1 MLRGIQIRVYPNE
14 EQRAYIGRL
23 LGCCRYVYNHLLAFQ
38 EKLFLEEKRGAK
50 QSEITAFYNEEK
62 AQNSF
67 LREVHSKVLQQSR
80 MDLQTAWRN
89 YFNGMGK
96 TSGRKANKPT
106 YHKKGIKE
114 SCRFHVDAFIG
125 IVGNRISII
134 KPLRDI
140 HYKCSRRDERYLN
153 RHQGEVKSITL
164 RRTGSGRYYCS
175 VLIDDHRI
183 QPLPKVEKDV
193 GIDLGVKD
201 SAITSDG
208 EKFVN
213 PRALAKVEKQIKR
226 WERIKSR
233 RVKGSNR
240 RKRAIARVSR
250 LHERSSN
257 MRKDFQHKATT
268 RIVRENQAVYVED
281 LNVSGMM
288 KNHRLAKA
296 VADSSMG
303 GFVRMLEYKCRWY
316 GRELVKVGRW
326 YASSQIC
333 SFCGHR
339 NSEVKNLN
347 VREWVCPKC
356 GMLHDPDVNAA
367 VNILHEG
374 RRIMKSNKVG
384 LSSPEPNAR
393 GQGNGGVSASEG
405 AVAAVLVEARKE
417 CV

>member
-14 EQRAYIGRL
+14 EQRVYISRL

-62 AQNSF
+62 SQNPF

-80 MDLQTAWRN
+80 IDLQTAWSN
-89 YFNGMGK
+89 YFKSLGRASGK
-96 TSGRKANKPT
+96 TTEKPT
-106 YHKKGIKE
+106 YHKKGKKE
-114 SCRFHVDAFIG
+114 SCRFPIDAFIG
-125 IVGNRISII
+125 MKGNRISII
-134 KPLRDI
+134 KPLRDM

-153 RHQGEVKSITL
+153 RHQDEVKSITL
-164 RRTGSGRYYCS
+164 RKTGSGRYYCS
-175 VLIDDHRI
+175 VLIDDRRI
-183 QPLPKVEKDV
+183 QPLAKIEKDV

-208 EKFVN
+208 DKFEN

-233 RVKGSNR
+233 RIKGSNR
-240 RKRAIARVSR
+240 RRRAIARVSR
-250 LHERSSN
+250 LHERASN
-257 MRKDFQHKATT
+257 IRRDFQHKATT

-288 KNHRLAKA
+288 KNHKLAKA
-296 VADSSMG
+296 VGDASMS

-326 YASSQIC
+326 YASSQTC
-333 SFCGHR
+333 SKCGYK
-339 NSEVKNLN
+339 NPAVKDLK
-347 VREWVCPKC
+347 VREWACPKC
-356 GMLHDPDVNAA
+356 GVHHDRDYNAA
-367 VNILHEG
+367 VNILQEG
-374 RRIMKSNKVG
+374 RRIRESMVG
-384 LSSPEPNAR
+384 PSSPEPNAR
-393 GQGNGGVSASEG
+393 GQGNGGVSVPQG
-405 AVAAVLVEARKE
+405 AGTAVLVEARKE
-417 CV
+417 CA